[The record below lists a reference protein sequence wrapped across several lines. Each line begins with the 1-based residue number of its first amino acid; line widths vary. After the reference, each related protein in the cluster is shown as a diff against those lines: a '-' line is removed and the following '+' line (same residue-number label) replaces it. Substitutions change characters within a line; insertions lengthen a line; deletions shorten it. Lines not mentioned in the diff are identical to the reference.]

1 MDANPDQLPATLC
14 AWRRDRKPYDDRI
27 NLGNILGP
35 FSLNMAMISFVRD
48 LEVSLV
54 SPTAHVP
61 QHWTPLG
68 LVVTG
73 AMDSVV

>member
-1 MDANPDQLPATLC
+1 MLIPTSSLQPFVPGAIENLTMILNG
-14 AWRRDRKPYDDRI
+14 I

-73 AMDSVV
+73 AMGSVV